1 MKEMNYIVFDCETT
15 NTMDDPIVYDLGWSV
30 INDRFEVLAER
41 SFVNADVFI
50 EEKELMKE
58 AYFADK
64 IPQYVAEIA
73 DGTRELRRFE
83 TIRRAFALD
92 CKMFCVTEIYA
103 HNARFDYKA
112 LQTTQR
118 YLTKS
123 KYRWFFPFEI
133 EICDTLKMARQT
145 FGQCEEYKEFCH
157 ENGYVC
163 KNGQLKMT
171 AEILYRFITKDLQFE
186 EEHTGLADVRIER
199 EIFRHC
205 IQMNPSGERRLWE

>member
-1 MKEMNYIVFDCETT
+1 MNYIVFDCETA
-15 NTMDDPIVYDLGWSV
+15 NTMDDPFVYDLGWSV
-30 INDRFEVLAER
+30 IDDNFNVLVER
-41 SFVNADVFI
+41 SFVNADIFI
-50 EEKELMKE
+50 EEKDLMKV

-92 CKMFCVTEIYA
+92 CKMFGVTEIYA

-123 KYRWFFPFEI
+123 KYRWFFPFGV

-145 FGQCEEYKEFCH
+145 FGKCDEYKEFCI
-157 ENGYVC
+157 ENGFTLA
-163 KNGQLKMT
+163 NGKTPRFT
-171 AEILYRFITKDLQFE
+171 AEILYRFITKDLQFK

-205 IQMNPSGERRLWE
+205 VQMDPSIERRLWAN

>member
-1 MKEMNYIVFDCETT
+1 MNYIVFDCETT

-58 AYFADK
+58 AYFANK

-92 CKMFCVTEIYA
+92 CKMFDVTEIYA

-123 KYRWFFPFEI
+123 KYRWFFPFGV

-145 FGQCEEYKEFCH
+145 FGKCEEYKEFCH
-157 ENGYVC
+157 ENGFVC
-163 KNGQLKMT
+163 KNGQLRMT
-171 AEILYRFITKDLQFE
+171 AEVLYRFITKDLQFE

-205 IQMNPSGERRLWE
+205 VQMDPQIKRRLWE

>member
-1 MKEMNYIVFDCETT
+1 MNYIVFDCETA
-15 NTMDDPIVYDLGWSV
+15 NTMDDPMVYDLGWSV
-30 INDRFEVLAER
+30 IDENFNVLVER

-73 DGTRELRRFE
+73 DGTRELRRFS
-83 TIRRAFALD
+83 TIRKAFADD
-92 CKMFCVTEIYA
+92 CKNFCVTEIYA

-123 KYRWFFPFEI
+123 KYRWFFPFGV

-145 FGQCEEYKEFCH
+145 FGKNVEYRQFCLD
-157 ENGYVC
+157 NGFIT
-163 KNGQLKMT
+163 KNNQLRMT
-171 AEILYRFITKDLQFE
+171 AEILYRFITKDLTFE

-205 IQMNPSGERRLWE
+205 LQMNPEIERRLWA

>member
-1 MKEMNYIVFDCETT
+1 MNYIVFDCETT

-92 CKMFCVTEIYA
+92 CKMFGVTEIYA

-123 KYRWFFPFEI
+123 KYRWFFPFGV

-145 FGQCEEYKEFCH
+145 FGKCDEYKEFCH
-157 ENGYVC
+157 ENGFVC
-163 KNGQLKMT
+163 NNGQLRMT
-171 AEILYRFITKDLQFE
+171 AEVLYRFITKDLQFE

-205 IQMNPSGERRLWE
+205 VQMNPEIERRLWA

>member
-1 MKEMNYIVFDCETT
+1 MNYIVFDCETT

-92 CKMFCVTEIYA
+92 CKMFGVTEIYA

-123 KYRWFFPFEI
+123 KYRWFFPFGV

-157 ENGYVC
+157 ENGFVC

-205 IQMNPSGERRLWE
+205 VQMNPEIERRLWA

>member
-1 MKEMNYIVFDCETT
+1 MNYIVFDCETT

-92 CKMFCVTEIYA
+92 CKMFGVTEIYA

-123 KYRWFFPFEI
+123 KYRWFFPFGV

-157 ENGYVC
+157 ENGFVC

-205 IQMNPSGERRLWE
+205 VQMNPEIERRLWE

>member
-1 MKEMNYIVFDCETT
+1 MNYIVFDCETT

-92 CKMFCVTEIYA
+92 CKMFGVTEIYA

-123 KYRWFFPFEI
+123 KYRWFFPFGV

-157 ENGYVC
+157 ENGFVC

-205 IQMNPSGERRLWE
+205 VQMNPQIERRLWA

>member
-1 MKEMNYIVFDCETT
+1 MNYIVFDCETT

-92 CKMFCVTEIYA
+92 CKMFGVTEIYA

-123 KYRWFFPFEI
+123 KYRWFFPFGV

-157 ENGYVC
+157 ENGFVC

-205 IQMNPSGERRLWE
+205 VQMDPSIERRLWA

>member
-1 MKEMNYIVFDCETT
+1 MNYIVFDCETT

-92 CKMFCVTEIYA
+92 CKMFGVTEIYA

-123 KYRWFFPFEI
+123 KYRWFFPFGV

-145 FGQCEEYKEFCH
+145 FGKCEEYKEFCH
-157 ENGYVC
+157 ENGFVC
-163 KNGQLKMT
+163 KNGQLRMT
-171 AEILYRFITKDLQFE
+171 AEVLYRFITKDLQFE

-205 IQMNPSGERRLWE
+205 VQMDPQIERRLWA

>member
-1 MKEMNYIVFDCETT
+1 MNYIVFDCETT

-92 CKMFCVTEIYA
+92 CKMFGVTEIYA

-123 KYRWFFPFEI
+123 KYRWFFPFGV

-145 FGQCEEYKEFCH
+145 FGKCDEYKEFCI
-157 ENGYVC
+157 ENGFVC
-163 KNGQLKMT
+163 NNGQLRMT
-171 AEILYRFITKDLQFE
+171 AEVLYRFITKDLQFE

-205 IQMNPSGERRLWE
+205 VQMNPEIERRLWA

>member
-1 MKEMNYIVFDCETT
+1 MNYIVFDCETT
-15 NTMDDPIVYDLGWSV
+15 NTMDDPMVYDLGWSV
-30 INDRFEVLAER
+30 IDEDFNVLVER

-73 DGTRELRRFE
+73 DGTRELRRFN
-83 TIRRAFALD
+83 TIRKAFALD
-92 CKMFCVTEIYA
+92 CKMFGVTEIYA

-123 KYRWFFPFEI
+123 KYRWFFPFGV

-145 FGQCEEYKEFCH
+145 FGKCEEYKDFCL
-157 ENGYVC
+157 ENGFIT
-163 KNGQLKMT
+163 KNNQLRMT
-171 AEILYRFITKDLQFE
+171 AEILYRFITKDLTFE

-205 IQMNPSGERRLWE
+205 VQMNPEIERRLWSN

>member
-1 MKEMNYIVFDCETT
+1 MNYIVFDCETA
-15 NTMDDPIVYDLGWSV
+15 NTMDDPMVYDLGWSV
-30 INDRFEVLAER
+30 IDKNFNVLVER
-41 SFVNADVFI
+41 SFVNADVFLD
-50 EEKELMKE
+50 EKELME
-58 AYFADK
+58 TAYFAEK

-73 DGTRELRRFE
+73 DGTRELRRFK
-83 TIRRAFALD
+83 TIKKAFAND
-92 CKMFCVTEIYA
+92 CKNFGVIEIYA

-123 KYRWFFPFEI
+123 KYRWFFPFGV

-145 FGQCEEYKEFCH
+145 FGKDADYRNFCV
-157 ENGYVC
+157 ENGFVC
-163 KNGQLKMT
+163 KNGQLRMT
-171 AEILYRFITKDLQFE
+171 AEVLYRFITKDLQFE

-205 IQMNPSGERRLWE
+205 LEMNANVERRLWTK

>member
-1 MKEMNYIVFDCETT
+1 MNYIVFDCETT
-15 NTMDDPIVYDLGWSV
+15 NTMDDPMVYDLGWSV
-30 INDRFEVLAER
+30 INDKFEVLAER
-41 SFVNADVFI
+41 SFVNADIFI

-64 IPQYVAEIA
+64 IPQYVEEIA
-73 DGTRELRRFE
+73 DGKRELRRFN
-83 TIRRAFALD
+83 TIRKAFADD
-92 CKMFCVTEIYA
+92 CKNFEVVAIMA

-112 LQTTQR
+112 LQSTQR

-123 KYRWFFPFEI
+123 KYRWFFPFGVEI
-133 EICDTLKMARQT
+133 WDTLKMARQT
-145 FGQCEEYKEFCH
+145 FGKNPEYREFCI
-157 ENGYVC
+157 ENGFIT
-163 KNGQLKMT
+163 KNNQLRMT

-205 IQMNPSGERRLWE
+205 VQMNPEIERRLWA

>member
-1 MKEMNYIVFDCETT
+1 MNYIVFDCETT

-83 TIRRAFALD
+83 TIRRALALD
-92 CKMFCVTEIYA
+92 CKMFGVTEIYA
-103 HNARFDYKA
+103 RNARFDYKA

-123 KYRWFFPFEI
+123 KYRWFFPFGV

-157 ENGYVC
+157 ENGFVC

-205 IQMNPSGERRLWE
+205 VQMNPEIERRLWA